1 VYNTYERGTT
11 FIFIHAV
18 HLSALVTGITRKKG
32 HRRRFLLFRNTG
44 KPAAVKRGFP
54 LLSTLFLVVA
64 MLMTQC
70 LPCSAL
76 SEDDPLDHMR
86 DQTLAYFQPMVG
98 TITGLENDEITIDLG
113 EAKGVKRG
121 MRFSIFK
128 EEAPFRHPVTK
139 EVLGN
144 VEAYVGK
151 LQVTKVGTD
160 SSVGQILEGNPQ
172 TGNRVRISEI
182 AVNALFCQSQDIS
195 WYLAD
200 RYYRKLKQTGRF
212 NLVDTSVET
221 DAPSVAVEEAKR
233 LNAEVALLLA
243 AEISD
248 SGIRLVEKL
257 IWVSDSQQI
266 AELDTMI
273 DVGYIQEV
281 RKEKQY
287 FSPVQEAALLQIP
300 LQVNAKLVAPG
311 DIDGDGTEELLMSTG
326 REVRFQVSG
335 PERFP
340 VMGDISI
347 QGSSHEEHLWLDSI
361 DLNGNGRAEVLITSQ
376 RGNTFTSFIYE
387 LDESEFRL
395 LYEQEGLFMRVIDNA
410 LIAQKYA
417 PATGFDSKVFSIIYH
432 GGYKKG
438 EPLNLPAGVNIYD
451 FIYFGGPGTERLLLA
466 YDEAGYLNVFNSA
479 HTRIWRRETSTGG
492 FLRSFK
498 KSSPTAMVER
508 GEWSVKDRLFKGSK
522 GITFIQRVPLVKMVP
537 GLGFRESQIRTLW
550 WNGLSMEEGVLIDNM
565 KGTLLD
571 YTIAGGRIIAL
582 RSPLFGFKAGNI
594 LKGEN
599 PVQTELL
606 LYSLKGN

>member
-1 VYNTYERGTT
+1 M
-11 FIFIHAV
+11 
-18 HLSALVTGITRKKG
+18 
-32 HRRRFLLFRNTG
+32 LLAQG
-44 KPAAVKRGFP
+44 
-54 LLSTLFLVVA
+54 
-64 MLMTQC
+64 

-98 TITGLENDEITIDLG
+98 TITGVEADDVIIDLG
-113 EAKGVKRG
+113 EGKGVKSG
-121 MRFSIFK
+121 MRFAILK

-151 LQVTKVGTD
+151 LQVTKVSPD
-160 SSVGQILEGNPQ
+160 SSVGQILEGSPQ

-182 AVNALFCQSQDIS
+182 AVNTLFCQSQDIS

-212 NLVDTSVET
+212 NLMDTAVET
-221 DAPSVAVEEAKR
+221 DTPSVAVEEAKR
-233 LNAEVALLLA
+233 LNAEVALLLT

-273 DVGYIQEV
+273 GVGYIQEV
-281 RKEKQY
+281 TKEKQY

-300 LQVNAKLVAPG
+300 LPVDARLVAPG
-311 DIDGDGTEELLMSTG
+311 DVDGDGTEELLMSTG
-326 REVRFQVSG
+326 REVRFQVFG
-335 PERFP
+335 PERLP
-340 VMGDISI
+340 IMGDISI
-347 QGSSHEEHLWLDSI
+347 QGNAREEHLWLDSI
-361 DLNGNGRAEVLITSQ
+361 DLNGNGREEVLVTSQ
-376 RGNTFTSFIYE
+376 RGDTFTSSLYE
-387 LDESEFRL
+387 LDEAGFRL
-395 LYEQEGLFMRVIDNA
+395 LFEKEGLFMRVIDKA
-410 LIAQKYA
+410 LIAQAYA
-417 PATGFDSKVFSIIYH
+417 AATGFDREVYSIIYD

-438 EPLNLPAGVNIYD
+438 KPLELPDGVNIYD

-466 YDEAGYLNVFNSA
+466 YDEAGYLNVFDST

-492 FLRSFK
+492 FLQTFE
-498 KSSPTAMVER
+498 KSSPSAMVER

-571 YTIAGGRIIAL
+571 YTIVGGRIIAL